1 MDYGMIGKIE
11 KAKRYAQEPQ
21 RVTLHALQIDF
32 KGDNN
37 SYQLNL
43 GENGWQCTCPGFG
56 QHKIC
61 PHIMSL
67 ERLFRPML
75 KREPVPYASGQNV
88 VSDVE
93 KAKRYSEEKDRLRIN
108 TFTATFDG
116 SNDSHQFSYENGAWM
131 CNCDFFKSR
140 GVCCHTMAME
150 RILNGMLTAPAIAV
164 QAAVKT

>member
-21 RVTLHALQIDF
+21 RVTLKSLQVEF
-32 KGDNN
+32 KGDNSN
-37 SYQLNL
+37 YQLSL
-43 GENGWQCTCPGFG
+43 SDNGWHCTCPGFG

-61 PHIMSL
+61 PHIMAL
-67 ERLFRPML
+67 ERLYRPML
-75 KREPVPYASGQNV
+75 KRTPLPYAPGQNV

-93 KAKRYSEEKDRLRIN
+93 KAKRYSEETDRIRVIALDAS
-108 TFTATFDG
+108 FEG
-116 SNDSHQFSYENGAWM
+116 SNSTHEFSHENGAWH

-150 RILNGMLTAPAIAV
+150 RIMGATLVSTPVAV
-164 QAAVKT
+164 R